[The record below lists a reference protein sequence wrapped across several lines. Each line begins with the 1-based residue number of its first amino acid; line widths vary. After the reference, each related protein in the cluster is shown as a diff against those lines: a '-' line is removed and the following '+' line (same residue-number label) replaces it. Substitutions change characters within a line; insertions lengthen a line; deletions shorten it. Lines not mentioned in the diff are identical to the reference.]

1 MKKEEMEIDEFGL
14 KVPPLGSLA
23 FPFYQMTYLPEISK
37 FAVQK
42 HEYNGSNSPVY
53 FNTREEVLNFIKSL
67 PLKV

>member
-1 MKKEEMEIDEFGL
+1 MKKIELSGNVEDWEIV
-14 KVPPLGSLA
+14 KVGYS
-23 FPFYQMTYLPEISK
+23 MVYLPEISK